1 MQAHALEC
9 GSATATTEPALHLLR
24 LLRTYWADRAVLAVL
39 IATAAWLALTLAR
52 GPGELAAIWVGNGI
66 LTGWLLSRR
75 TATWPGYVAIA
86 FAAELPARLLA
97 GDAPAYAA
105 AIALCNLVEVLAV
118 AAVVRSRVPDIRNPR
133 HWMRLGGIAIAAT
146 LVACAVAGAMAASV
160 AHGLHGQPWG
170 RAFASW
176 YAAHV
181 VGMVVVATTTL
192 VVQRERL
199 RLFTAQGRGWSLAA
213 TMGLLVAVATGVF
226 LTPYPL
232 LFLAY
237 PALLLVAARHQF
249 VGVALGVI
257 ALGLIGAGA
266 THLGYGPLWLHDL
279 DDHGRI
285 ALLQVYLAGG
295 CLMTIPLCLAMA
307 ERQRLAASLRES
319 ERRYRML
326 ADHSHDAIA
335 RVRADGERLY
345 VSPSS
350 AEMFGWSPA
359 ELLGSRWDIVHPDD
373 RAQQQQ
379 AMAEVLAT
387 GRARTDVFRVRHR
400 DGHYV
405 WIEAVSRRI
414 PADDGGDSGDLM
426 LAARDISRRVAVE
439 QALEESRRELER
451 LARADALTGLANRR
465 EFDARLAQ
473 ALRRLQR
480 HGTPVA
486 LLCMDI
492 DHFKRINDG
501 HGHACGDAVLQLFA
515 RRLCDAV
522 RGTDLVARLGG
533 DEFTILVEDAA
544 PGSAEAVARKIV
556 AASAQPVDVD
566 ATPLVVTTSIGIA
579 YALEPVD
586 AVTFMARA
594 DAALYAA
601 KDAGRNGYR
610 VHVQG

>member
-1 MQAHALEC
+1 M
-9 GSATATTEPALHLLR
+9 
-24 LLRTYWADRAVLAVL
+24 LAVL